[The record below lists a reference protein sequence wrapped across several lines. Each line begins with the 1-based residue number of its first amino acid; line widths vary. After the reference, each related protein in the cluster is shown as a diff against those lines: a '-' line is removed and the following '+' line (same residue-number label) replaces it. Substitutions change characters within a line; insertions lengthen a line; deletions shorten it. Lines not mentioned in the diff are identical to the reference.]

1 MLWSPDQ
8 DLLSSVHFSA
18 LTVINDEY
26 RVINDAYRPE
36 FDLEANYRDIYSSLM
51 VEDMPHW
58 HQFMKAINLGFDN

>member
-18 LTVINDEY
+18 LTVINY
-26 RVINDAYRPE
+26 AYRLE